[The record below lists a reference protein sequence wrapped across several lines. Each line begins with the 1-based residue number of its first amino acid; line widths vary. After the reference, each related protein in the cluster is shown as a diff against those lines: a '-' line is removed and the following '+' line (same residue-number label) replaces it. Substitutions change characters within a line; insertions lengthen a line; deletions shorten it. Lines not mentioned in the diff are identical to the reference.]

1 MATVRELQAK
11 FSGGYQGFKST
22 VQGVKKEIES
32 LPKTASSATKGM
44 NDSFSGITK
53 GISKQFQSLS
63 SSAEKEFGNIGK
75 FIDDTSKKLGDWG
88 KDIRDAGGT
97 VTKVMSP
104 LTAFYGAAA
113 VGGGKRMMDNEQL
126 DILMGNTFRDED
138 SYEAAWDS
146 IRNLGDGTAFMYSDI
161 GTRLSDLVSSNID
174 LGKSEEISKSVLDY
188 AVGSGQI
195 GSEGEIHDI
204 LMKAIRS
211 ESWDQTTL
219 DMLAQRGLNLAGHIA
234 NVLGVE
240 TTAAQEMLKDGT
252 ISMEESL
259 DYFVDAVQVG
269 SEGAGGYFAS
279 MADSAQKGG
288 ETMMGAWINTKAAVS
303 SLGEEMW
310 KSGAWDVL
318 KDALNNI
325 TEFIYQL
332 APALEPTAKVIASI
346 MATMVEWVQ
355 KLMNAFINL
364 QPKQQALIGG
374 LSVIGAVL
382 GPAIIAFGT
391 FVGLISSALKPFK
404 ALFNGL
410 SKLSG
415 AAGKVVKVFGKEGVN
430 GVMTAVGNRLPWL
443 SKLFGILT
451 GPIGMVISAFTLL
464 ISTSET
470 FRSAFGNMISSIVD
484 FGKNIYDMLK
494 PAIDTVVDS
503 FKIMLDSFKGTGSG
517 LDSLGAA
524 FAPLLKIVEV
534 LVKILMGG
542 LAAALALVMT
552 LFSGVARAIGPLI
565 TAIGN
570 AISVVTNLGMAI
582 VSALM
587 GDMDKATGYLK
598 QAGQSFIAVFTNI
611 WDALKGFFS
620 GIGTTL
626 MGLANGVIPGF
637 SDKLSQAFSTI
648 GTLGKYFFA
657 IVEDGDYLNDW
668 ITHLPASIQD
678 PILRAG
684 EIFAGLRDKVIQ
696 AFDGIKQALSAESFA
711 GFLSNLGQSIAGG
724 FGAATD
730 AIKQQ
735 AVNLSDA
742 FVSTFGNNI
751 AEKLTA
757 TKEIGDKI
765 AQSLADGVREG
776 IQRVSEAFGNVGQSI
791 VDAIGA
797 GMNTKIG
804 GMVSDYFQ
812 GTIDSF
818 KSFSGAFGA
827 LLPSI
832 VGFGSKLLGL
842 TGPVGLIISIV
853 MTLISTLVKLYKSN
867 EDVRDFIDNAWQ
879 GIKDIFEGVWSAL
892 QPIFDEFSKA
902 FAEIVEELGPEFAK
916 TKDVIVDSINE
927 LKPTFQELGDTFG
940 ELGRTFGELFQE
952 MGVVFGEFALEI
964 SNVFKEVVPLISDV
978 VSMFVDAFKDI
989 LPVIAEVISS
999 LISIWMELQQTIVTT
1014 VLEIVKQV
1022 LPMLLDVFKTVVPMI
1037 LDVVKQVLPIVADV
1051 FSMLADAVMD
1061 IVKTVLPMLISVVQ
1075 TVLPLVLNIVKSVLP
1090 MVVDLFKSVVE
1101 IVMDLVKMA
1110 LPLIMSVVQTVFPMI
1125 LNVIKQVLPI
1135 VIDIINTVI
1144 SVILDLAQTVIP
1156 IILDVVQAAFPIIQK
1171 IIEVAMKIAV
1181 TALGLLV
1188 KVIQNVVVP
1197 AIQFILEV
1205 VQTVFPVITNVI
1217 DGALNIIIGILNF
1230 FISLFTGNWSGMWD
1244 AIKQILSGATKI
1256 IWSVIKGVFDLVA
1269 LFIKEIFSGIASFFG
1284 TIWSAITNI
1293 FKTVISAIYNFIR
1306 DRFTAAKD
1314 LISTIFNAV
1323 RDFISDIWNN
1333 IYSFFKNILI
1343 NIYNFIKNR
1352 FTAAKDTI
1360 TNIFNTVKNFIST
1373 VWNAIYSFFKT
1384 VIANIVDFVK
1394 NRFNSMRDN
1403 VRNIFNRI
1411 KDIAKTAWNTVKD
1424 NIVNPI
1430 KDGVNWALDKFSEF
1444 KDKVSEVFNNIK
1456 DNVFDYVS
1464 DMVQKIKDMPGEMKE
1479 KIESGAGKVKEGFER
1494 IGSRMVDGIAGAV
1507 NGVGKAVNWVADK
1520 LGMDDIVG
1528 TWSPQDE
1535 LSWYKYA
1542 HGTNSH
1548 PGGLA
1553 LINDGT
1559 GNNAGEELIINP
1571 DGTTGMYQG
1580 KNVLANLAKGTQVI
1594 PAKKTREFLSN
1605 IPAYAKGIFGSA
1617 WDGVKAVGSW
1627 TWDKTKQGAGY
1638 VKDGAVSAGKAI
1650 GEWTGNV
1657 WDYVSNPGKLVDIAL
1672 EKVGAVMPD
1681 GAGAMIDLAKGAF
1694 KTIKEKAIEWAKEQL
1709 NMGGPDGVSGG
1720 MGLVGAAGNWRSQ
1733 IQRAAAQMGES
1744 VTPAEINGIL
1754 AQINRESGGNQRI
1767 VQSSAVWDVNT
1778 AAGNPARGLL
1788 QYIPQTFAAYRV
1800 PGHNNIY
1807 SGYDQLLAFFNN
1819 RTWRRDL
1826 PYGRR
1831 GWGPRGGRKY
1841 KQGTNYVP
1849 EDGPAYLH
1857 KGEAV
1862 VPAKYNQPMD
1872 SQNLITLTGSDGIV
1886 SELFIIQ
1893 ELLKAQIRE
1902 TINQNPFLNRI
1913 VDGVRQA
1920 RETLSNQITE
1930 AKQSINNGM
1939 NTKKDELSQEV
1950 VQSEKS
1956 MIQTVGQKSGEMISS
1971 IGKSINTMGQR
1982 IERATS
1988 QAISKL
1994 ETKIESVEK
2003 KVAKAQSTADK
2014 AQQSAN
2020 KSQQSSKSKSSGI
2033 KDIVNSLIQRGGSAA
2048 RKYFDAIKED
2058 GDWLNDWSTN
2068 IENGSNKTMKPY
2080 LLAGYDYAKS
2090 LGHKLGSSAQNH
2102 LSRIRKYADGGVAR
2116 FKQLAWVADGGW
2128 AESIISHDPAKR
2140 LSQRGIWEQTGR
2152 ELGFIDNNNEESGK
2166 RMISLLMRIADSIE
2180 NGDED
2185 IIKAIERKPVL
2196 TEGDIKRSYDKRDSR
2211 ESAKHSIFSGRPGGA

>member
-126 DILMGNTFRDED
+126 DILMGNTFRDEE

-146 IRNLGDGTAFMYSDI
+146 IRNLGDGTSFMYSDI
-161 GTRLSDLVSSNID
+161 GTRLSDLVASNID

-188 AVGSGQI
+188 AVGSGQL
-195 GSEGEIHDI
+195 GMEGDIHNI
-204 LMKAIRS
+204 LMSAIRS
-211 ESWDQTTL
+211 EGWDQNTL

-234 NVLGVE
+234 NVLGIE
-240 TTAAQEMLKDGT
+240 TKAAQDMLKDGT

-279 MADSAQKGG
+279 MEDSAKKGG
-288 ETMMGAWINTKAAVS
+288 ETMLGAWVNTKAAIS

-318 KDALNNI
+318 KNALNDI

-364 QPKQQALIGG
+364 RPKTQALIAG
-374 LSVIGAVL
+374 LSVIGAVI

-391 FVGLISSALKPFK
+391 FVGLISSALKPLAF
-404 ALFNGL
+404 LFTGL
-410 SKLSG
+410 SKAAG
-415 AAGKVVKVFGKEGVN
+415 AAGKVVKVFGKN
-430 GVMTAVGNRLPWL
+430 GVSGVMAAVGKRLPWL

-451 GPIGMVISAFTLL
+451 GPIGLVISAFTLL
-464 ISTSET
+464 MTTSET
-470 FRSAFGNMISSIVD
+470 FRKAFGAMIMSIVD
-484 FGKNIYDMLK
+484 FGKQLYQMLK

-503 FKIMLDSFKGTGSG
+503 FKMMLDSFKGTGNG

-524 FAPLLKIVEV
+524 FAPLLDIIGF
-534 LVKILMGG
+534 LVKLLIGG
-542 LAAALALVMT
+542 LAVAIAAVLPVI
-552 LFSGVARAIGPLI
+552 SGMARALGPLL
-565 TAIGN
+565 TALGN
-570 AISVVTNLGMAI
+570 AISIVTNLGMAI
-582 VSALM
+582 ISAFM
-587 GDMDKATGYLK
+587 GDMDKAVKYLK

-611 WDALKGFFS
+611 WDALKGFLG
-620 GIGTTL
+620 GIGTSL

-657 IVEDGDYLNDW
+657 IVEDGDYMNDW
-668 ITHLPASIQD
+668 ITHLPESIQG

-696 AFDGIKQALSAESFA
+696 AFDGIKQALTVDSFA
-711 GFLSNLGQSIAGG
+711 GLLSNLSQSITGG
-724 FGAATD
+724 FNAATD

-735 AVNLSDA
+735 AVNLSGA

-776 IQRVSEAFGNVGQSI
+776 IQRVSEAFGNVGGSI
-791 VDAIGA
+791 TEAIGK

-804 GMVSDYFQ
+804 EMVSDYVQ

-818 KSFSGAFGA
+818 KSFGGAFGA
-827 LLPSI
+827 ILPSI

-842 TGPVGLIISIV
+842 TGPVGLVISIV

-867 EDVRDFIDNAWQ
+867 EDVRNFIQDAWQ
-879 GIKDIFEGVWSAL
+879 GIQDVFSGVLSAL
-892 QPIFDEFSKA
+892 QPIFDELGKA
-902 FAEIVEELGPEFAK
+902 FGDIGKELGPEFVK
-916 TKDVIVDSINE
+916 TKGVIVDSINE
-927 LKPTFQELGDTFG
+927 LKPTFQELGETFG
-940 ELGRTFGELFQE
+940 ELGQTFGELFRE
-952 MGVVFGEFALEI
+952 MGVVFGDFAIEI
-964 SNVFKEVVPLISDV
+964 SNVFKGIIPMIAEFIGMLVDTLKEIIPVVIEVVTS
-978 VSMFVDAFKDI
+978 F
-989 LPVIAEVISS
+989 
-999 LISIWMELQQTIVTT
+999 ISIWVELQRTLITS
-1014 VLEIVKQV
+1014 VLEIAKQVIPMLLEAVQAV
-1022 LPMLLDVFKTVVPMI
+1022 LPMI
-1037 LDVVKQVLPIVADV
+1037 LGIIQSVLPMVVDL
-1051 FSMLADAVMD
+1051 FSMLADAVMN

-1075 TVLPLVLNIVKSVLP
+1075 SVLPMVLNIVKSVLP
-1090 MVVDLFKSVVE
+1090 MVISIFTMLIDVVMNLVKSV
-1101 IVMDLVKMA
+1101 
-1110 LPLIMSVVQTVFPMI
+1110 LPMILNVVNTVFPMI
-1125 LNVIKQVLPI
+1125 LNVIQNVLPI
-1135 VIDIINTVI
+1135 VIEILSTVI
-1144 SVILDLAQTVIP
+1144 SVIMELAQTVIP

-1188 KVIQNVVVP
+1188 RVIQNVVVP
-1197 AIQFILEV
+1197 AIHFILEV
-1205 VQTVFPVITNVI
+1205 VQIVFPVITNVI

-1230 FISLFTGNWSGMWD
+1230 FISLFTGDWSGMWES
-1244 AIKQILSGATKI
+1244 IKQILSGAVKI
-1256 IWSVIKGVFDLVA
+1256 VWSVIKGVFDLVA
-1269 LFIKEIFSGIASFFG
+1269 LFIKNIFSGIASFFG
-1284 TIWSAITNI
+1284 TIWSTITNI
-1293 FKTVISAIYNFIR
+1293 FKTVITAIYNFVKE
-1306 DRFTAAKD
+1306 RFTAVKNTVTT
-1314 LISTIFNAV
+1314 LFSAV
-1323 RDFISDIWNN
+1323 WDFISNIWNT
-1333 IYSFFKNILI
+1333 IYSFFKNILTS
-1343 NIYNFIKNR
+1343 IYNFIKNR
-1352 FTAAKDTI
+1352 FTAVWNTI
-1360 TNIFNTVKNFIST
+1360 STIFNTVKDFITT
-1373 VWNAIYSFFKT
+1373 VWNAIYSFFKE
-1384 VIANIVDFVK
+1384 VIMSIVNFIRD
-1394 NRFNSMRDN
+1394 RFSSMRDN
-1403 VRNIFNRI
+1403 VSSIFNKI
-1411 KDIAKTAWNTVKD
+1411 KDIAKSAWNKVKD
-1424 NIVNPI
+1424 NIVDPI
-1430 KDGVNWALDKFSEF
+1430 KSGVKWALDKFTEF
-1444 KDKVSEVFNNIK
+1444 KNKVSDTFSNIK
-1456 DNVFDYVS
+1456 DSVFDYVS
-1464 DMVQKIKDMPGEMKE
+1464 DMIQKIKDMPGEMKE
-1479 KIESGAGKVKEGFER
+1479 KIEAGASKVKDGFLV
-1494 IGSRMVDGIAGAV
+1494 IASRMVDGIASAV

-1520 LGMDDIVG
+1520 LGMDSIVG
-1528 TWSPQDE
+1528 TWKPQDN
-1535 LSWYKYA
+1535 LDWYSYA
-1542 HGTNSH
+1542 HGTKSH
-1548 PGGLA
+1548 PGGPA

-1594 PAKKTREFLSN
+1594 PAKKTRELLSN

-1638 VKDGAVSAGKAI
+1638 VKDTAVGAGKAI

-1672 EKVGAVMPD
+1672 EKVGAIIPD
-1681 GAGAMIDLAKGAF
+1681 GAGAVVDLAKGAF
-1694 KTIKEKAIEWAKEQL
+1694 KTIKDKAIEWAKEQL

-1788 QYIPQTFAAYRV
+1788 QYIPQTFNAYKVR
-1800 PGHNNIY
+1800 GHGNIY

-1819 RTWRRDL
+1819 RSWRRDL

-1886 SELFIIQ
+1886 SELSLIQ
-1893 ELLKAQIRE
+1893 ELLKVQIRE

-1913 VDGVRQA
+1913 VDGIRQA

-1930 AKQSINNGM
+1930 AKQSINDGM
-1939 NTKKDELSQEV
+1939 NTKKDELSQQV

-1971 IGKSINTMGQR
+1971 VGKSINTMGQR
-1982 IERATS
+1982 IEKATG

-2003 KVAKAQSTADK
+2003 KVVKAQSAADK
-2014 AQQSAN
+2014 AQKTAS
-2020 KSQQSSKSKSSGI
+2020 KSQQSSSKSNGI
-2033 KDIVNSLIQRGGSAA
+2033 KGRVNNLIKKGGSAA

-2058 GDWLNDWSTN
+2058 GDWMNDWSTN
-2068 IENGSNKTMKPY
+2068 IGNGSKKTMKPY

-2090 LGHKLGSSAQNH
+2090 LGHKLGSSAQKH

-2152 ELGFIDNNNEESGK
+2152 ELGFIDKSDDKTSKEV
-2166 RMISLLMRIADSIE
+2166 ISLLMRIADAVETGQNLDVIMNDKVVGRMLE
-2180 NGDED
+2180 P
-2185 IIKAIERKPVL
+2185 IITERQ
-2196 TEGDIKRSYDKRDSR
+2196 KRKNNP
-2211 ESAKHSIFSGRPGGA
+2211 KKGGRR